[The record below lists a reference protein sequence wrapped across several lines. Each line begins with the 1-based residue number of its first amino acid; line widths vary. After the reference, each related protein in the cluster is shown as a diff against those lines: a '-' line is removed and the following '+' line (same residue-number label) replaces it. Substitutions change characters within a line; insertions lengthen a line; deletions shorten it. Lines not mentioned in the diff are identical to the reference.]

1 MSNKLTRPKAIRLR
15 QLAVTW
21 CPIGTLEPYS
31 NNARTHSKRQIRQI
45 AESIEAFGWTNPVLV
60 DGEGGI
66 IAGHGR
72 VEAAKLLGLAEVPTI
87 RIDDLTEAQKRAYII
102 ADNRLAELAGWD
114 EEVLAIELQF
124 LVSADVD
131 IDVSLT
137 GFAGAEVDLLIENI
151 DDHDGEKE
159 DELPRIDVA
168 AAPVSQLGDLW
179 LLGDHRLLCG
189 DARDPAAYTAL
200 MAGETAA
207 MVFSDPPYNVAIDGH
222 VCGLGAIKHREF
234 AMASGEMSEAAFT
247 AFLTTVLANMAAVSS
262 DGSLHYIFMDWR
274 HLSEV
279 LFAGRAAYAELKN
292 FCVWAK
298 PNAGMGSFYR
308 SQHELVLVFKKGKAP
323 HVNNIQL
330 GRFGRNRSNL
340 WQYHGVNNLD
350 PERRQ
355 DLALHPT
362 VKPVALVADA
372 LSDASNRG
380 DSVLDPFCGSGTT
393 IIAAEKTGRRAF
405 CLEIDSLYIDTAL
418 RRWQALTGETAIHA
432 QTGVSF
438 PDMESELTR
447 SQARVPDPA
456 AKTSQLHGDQS

>member
-1 MSNKLTRPKAIRLR
+1 
-15 QLAVTW
+15 
-21 CPIGTLEPYS
+21 
-31 NNARTHSKRQIRQI
+31 
-45 AESIEAFGWTNPVLV
+45 
-60 DGEGGI
+60 
-66 IAGHGR
+66 
-72 VEAAKLLGLAEVPTI
+72 
-87 RIDDLTEAQKRAYII
+87 
-102 ADNRLAELAGWD
+102 
-114 EEVLAIELQF
+114 
-124 LVSADVD
+124 
-131 IDVSLT
+131 
-137 GFAGAEVDLLIENI
+137 
-151 DDHDGEKE
+151 
-159 DELPRIDVA
+159 
-168 AAPVSQLGDLW
+168 
-179 LLGDHRLLCG
+179 
-189 DARDPAAYTAL
+189 
-200 MAGETAA
+200 
-207 MVFSDPPYNVAIDGH
+207 
-222 VCGLGAIKHREF
+222 
-234 AMASGEMSEAAFT
+234 MASGEMSEAEFT

-447 SQARVPDPA
+447 PQTRVPDPA